1 MTDGA
6 YASFSDL
13 PNVESVLNSVH
24 AQPPTPRSA
33 SLPPRESSSSSF
45 DALMKLK
52 DLAECI
58 EDAQN
63 TREQIAKQIESII
76 AKTRKATDELAAATQ
91 KQAYLKSVQDSLVK
105 TRRAVQKL
113 HEERSTRQTNLRDRR
128 TAVNNQESVQR
139 EGEAKLRAAMAQLDE
154 RRNKQ
159 SYIRSDASG
168 QVRRV
173 AQDILDV
180 FPIEP
185 IDKHPLCFTI
195 RSLFL
200 PNARSFEA
208 DHASSNTSPHSSDET
223 TAAALGF
230 VVQILLMLE
239 TGLAIPLPYT
249 PLAYGSA
256 STIFDA
262 LSSASELGLSGHS
275 SSPAYLLAGPFS
287 KSPDNHSNSTSIFQQ
302 NPTPTTHPFR
312 LFPLYQTSTPP
323 KRFRWA
329 IYLLNRDVEELMAQS
344 GCGRALDPRNTLA
357 NLKYLLTVLA
367 SGRGEMP
374 GRKRGVV
381 RALDGGREY

>member
-6 YASFSDL
+6 YAGFSDL

-33 SLPPRESSSSSF
+33 SLPPRQSSSSSF

-63 TREQIAKQIESII
+63 TREQITQQIESII
-76 AKTRKATDELAAATQ
+76 RNTRKTTDELAAATQ
-91 KQAYLKSVQDSLVK
+91 KQASLKSVQDSLVK

-113 HEERSTRQTNLRDRR
+113 HEERSARQTNIKDRC
-128 TAVNNQESVQR
+128 TAVNNQESAQR
-139 EGEAKLRAAMAQLDE
+139 EGEAKLRAVMARLDE
-154 RRNKQ
+154 KRNKQ
-159 SYIRSDASG
+159 SDIRSDASG

-200 PNARSFEA
+200 PNARSFEV
-208 DHASSNTSPHSSDET
+208 DHNSPSASLHSSDEI
-223 TAAALGF
+223 TAAALGY

-239 TGLAIPLPYT
+239 TDLAIPLPYT

-256 STIFDA
+256 STIFDP
-262 LSSASELGLSGHS
+262 LSSASELGLGGHS

-287 KSPDNHSNSTSIFQQ
+287 KSPDNHPNGTGTFQH
-302 NPTPTTHPFR
+302 NPTPTTHPFH
-312 LFPLYQTSTPP
+312 LSVF
-323 KRFRWA
+323 A
-329 IYLLNRDVEELMAQS
+329 
-344 GCGRALDPRNTLA
+344 GRYTC
-357 NLKYLLTVLA
+357 
-367 SGRGEMP
+367 
-374 GRKRGVV
+374 
-381 RALDGGREY
+381 